1 MIDIQTDLILISLKT
16 ARYTRRETRPERR
29 ERMKRR
35 DVWTEKKASVKIEVT
50 GLMEKAP
57 NM

>member
-16 ARYTRRETRPERR
+16 ARYTRREMRPERR

-35 DVWTEKKASVKIEVT
+35 DVWTEKKASVKI
-50 GLMEKAP
+50 
-57 NM
+57 